1 MTGWADRLNE
11 DPTPWLLG
19 TGQPAVRHL
28 ALRQLVD
35 RPAEYAAVV
44 EA

>member
-1 MTGWADRLNE
+1 MTGWVDRLNE

-19 TGQPAVRHL
+19 TDQPAVRHL
-28 ALRQLVD
+28 ALRELVD
-35 RPAEYAAVV
+35 RPAEHAAVV